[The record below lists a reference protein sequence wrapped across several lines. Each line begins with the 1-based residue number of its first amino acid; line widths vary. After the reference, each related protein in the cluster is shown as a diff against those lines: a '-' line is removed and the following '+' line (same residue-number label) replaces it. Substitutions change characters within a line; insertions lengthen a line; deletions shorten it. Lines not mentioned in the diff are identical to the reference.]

1 MADLKE
7 YLNAINHTKE
17 NLMEDS
23 FNERKYPAWVVNRA
37 LYAHSDMIFLV
48 NEMNIN
54 NHLDSKLQFDFLLN
68 SSRPRKRF
76 APWLKTSKIDNL
88 DLVKEYFGY
97 SDQKAQEALIILSDE
112 DLEYIR
118 SKMNKGGNAR

>member
-17 NLMEDS
+17 NLMQDS
-23 FNERKYPAWVVNRA
+23 FSERKYPAWVVNRA

-97 SDQKAQEALIILSDE
+97 SDQKAQEALTILSDE

>member
-1 MADLKE
+1 MAELKE

-17 NLMEDS
+17 NLMQDS
-23 FNERKYPAWVVNRA
+23 FSERKYPAWVVNRA
-37 LYAHSDMIFLV
+37 LYAHPDTILLV
-48 NEMNIN
+48 NEMNVN
-54 NHLDSKLQFDFLLN
+54 NHLESKLQFDFLLN
-68 SSRPRKRF
+68 SIRPRKRF

-97 SDQKAQEALIILSDE
+97 SEQKAKEALTILTDE
-112 DLEYIR
+112 DLEHIR